1 MSSPSTNVQFKG
13 EEKRQE
19 ILFPSMLLTPKEA
32 VLQGAGMLS
41 VSLKFKFSSTQITS
55 HVT

>member
-1 MSSPSTNVQFKG
+1 MYNLRGRK
-13 EEKRQE
+13 KRQE
-19 ILFPSMLLTPKEA
+19 ILFPSILLIPKEVA
-32 VLQGAGMLS
+32 LQGAGMLS